1 MSRRR
6 ASDVALQLR
15 GIDTIRDLSNI
26 VSVVQGSPVEFPAGF
41 QQSTNDLERGHSMR
55 PVRAAAQPSQKLRV
69 NGLIEPVEIRRH
81 PAARRMTLR
90 VSRTSRSVIVTVP
103 VSCDLAQAGT
113 FLNSHLDWVR
123 ERLGNLPAH
132 IPFADG
138 SVVPLRGT
146 PHVIVEVGPR
156 RSGAVVQS
164 GTTGDGKPAL
174 LVSGLAD
181 HVPRR
186 LRDWLAAEA
195 GRDLCARVSWH
206 GRNLGLKPGRVT
218 VRDQKSRWGSCS
230 TTRAL
235 SFSWRLIMAPSFVL
249 DYVAAH
255 EVAHLAEM
263 NHGPRFWALV
273 ERTMP
278 QTAEAKHWLQAY
290 GSDLHR
296 YGAEE

>member
-1 MSRRR
+1 
-6 ASDVALQLR
+6 
-15 GIDTIRDLSNI
+15 
-26 VSVVQGSPVEFPAGF
+26 
-41 QQSTNDLERGHSMR
+41 MR
-55 PVRAAAQPSQKLRV
+55 PIRPAAPPLQKLRV
-69 NGLIEPVEIRRH
+69 HGLNEPVEFRRH

-113 FLNSHLDWVR
+113 FLNTHLDWVR
-123 ERLGNLPAH
+123 ERLGNLPEH
-132 IPFADG
+132 IPFCDG
-138 SVVPLRGT
+138 SVVPLRGA

-156 RSGAVVQS
+156 RGAVVAH

-174 LVSGLAD
+174 LVSGQTD
-181 HVPRR
+181 HVSRR

-195 GRDLCARVSWH
+195 AHDLEERVSWH

-263 NHGPRFWALV
+263 NHGSRFWALV
-273 ERTMP
+273 ARSMP
-278 QTAEAKHWLQAY
+278 LTEEAKRWLQVY

-296 YGAEE
+296 YGAGDC

>member
-1 MSRRR
+1 
-6 ASDVALQLR
+6 
-15 GIDTIRDLSNI
+15 
-26 VSVVQGSPVEFPAGF
+26 
-41 QQSTNDLERGHSMR
+41 MR
-55 PVRAAAQPSQKLRV
+55 PTRAVAPPLQKLRV
-69 NGLIEPVEIRRH
+69 HGLNEPVEVRRH

-103 VSCDLAQAGT
+103 VSCDLAQAGS

-123 ERLGNLPAH
+123 ERLGNLPEH
-132 IPFADG
+132 IPFSDG
-138 SVVPLRGT
+138 SVVPLRGA
-146 PHVIVEVGPR
+146 PYVIVEVGSR
-156 RSGAVVQS
+156 HTGSVVEV

-174 LVSGLAD
+174 MVSGQSD

-186 LRDWLAAEA
+186 LRDWLAVEA
-195 GRDLCARVSWH
+195 GRDLLDRVSWH
-206 GRNLGLKPGRVT
+206 GRHLGLKPGRIT

-235 SFSWRLIMAPSFVL
+235 SFSWRLIMAPAFVL

-263 NHGPRFWALV
+263 NHGTRFWALV
-273 ERTMP
+273 ARTMP
-278 QTAEAKHWLQAY
+278 ETEMAKHWLQLH